1 MGDDGDIM
9 EEGGDEEGGLEE
21 AEEEG
26 INPVMIAVPAVAVLG
41 AVAAYAFMGGKKDK
55 QGEDNGF
62 NADNISLDGF
72 KEGKTEALGAAA
84 IGATGLALIGY
95 SLMSGGTAAPVA
107 SGFLATDTAKA
118 VAAATGVLSVGG
130 GIWKREAIADWWNG
144 EKEDKELTKLNKTV
158 TELKSEVATMK
169 KTVMTT
175 EEEGDWTKLKD
186 KKKDEL
192 SEEDQ
197 KKKKDELSEEDQTGP
212 QRQRK

>member
-55 QGEDNGF
+55 KGEDNGF

-107 SGFLATDTAKA
+107 SGFLATDTGKA
-118 VAAATGVLSVGG
+118 VAAATGVALIGG
-130 GIWKREAIADWWNG
+130 GIHQKDRIAGWFGYGETTEGGSGSSTKTLKDLETAQKEATTKYENKQ
-144 EKEDKELTKLNKTV
+144 EEVKEL
-158 TELKSEVATMK
+158 EK
-169 KTVMTT
+169 KP
-175 EEEGDWTKLKD
+175 EADR
-186 KKKDEL
+186 
-192 SEEDQ
+192 SEEDN
-197 KKKKDELSEEDQTGP
+197 KKLKKMKDEEAELKTKKE
-212 QRQRK
+212 KA

>member
-55 QGEDNGF
+55 KGEDNGF

-95 SLMSGGTAAPVA
+95 LLMSGGTAAPVA
-107 SGFLATDTAKA
+107 SGFLATDTGKA

-144 EKEDKELTKLNKTV
+144 K
-158 TELKSEVATMK
+158 
-169 KTVMTT
+169 TT
-175 EEEGDWTKLKD
+175 EGG
-186 KKKDEL
+186 
-192 SEEDQ
+192 SG
-197 KKKKDELSEEDQTGP
+197 SS
-212 QRQRK
+212 